1 MPAAI
6 VAGVQIE
13 NGPKFGL
20 HNLRVSLSN
29 WHVNKADDGCGILC
43 YFAVARSATK
53 KRQLQSVRGAHKTKG
68 TVIPHSEGLLPA
80 AGDLG
85 EKEKRKAP
93 PNKSAQAVPSDMPL
107 ATSLG

>member
-1 MPAAI
+1 M
-6 VAGVQIE
+6 QIE

-20 HNLRVSLSN
+20 HNPRVSLSN
-29 WHVNKADDGCGILC
+29 WHVNKAGNGCGILC
-43 YFAVARSATK
+43 YFAATRRATK
-53 KRQLQSVRGAHKTKG
+53 KRQLESVRGAYNNAG
-68 TVIPHSEGLLPA
+68 TVIPHSKGLLPA

-85 EKEKRKAP
+85 EKEKRKTP